1 MLHFYVTLHYY
12 FSDKIKNEKEK
23 LIYFS
28 HQSKFGENMINEILS
43 TVEDFEEKI
52 EDGTIKVCMLRP
64 YSKISIKG
72 WYGFTKL
79 YELLYPENAE
89 NNIGISLSGQE
100 TPGDPILTCIDID
113 GDKRTINDISVEQFS
128 KDWMFKILIQKLKE
142 NNIDF
147 MAAQSSSGG
156 YHIYLYVT
164 SMSNRYL
171 STRDLTYPK
180 SLDDA
185 ALNDDIEMFLSANHS
200 TAEQV
205 YGDTVPHSIVEV
217 WCDKRYMVAPGSTI
231 YNEES
236 NTYSTVKLLDVGVK
250 KFGDI
255 GIFEGNLNAIIREAL
270 VSAGFQEQESGKDYS
285 SLKQLKRG
293 YHPTDLSP
301 KAVQMTGDLLLEWLP
316 RIDGQK
322 HTFCLALSGFLYN
335 KQISLKSIQ
344 DIGYY
349 VTQRSGTLFRS
360 NSDFIDTLTH
370 DTRQQDKTRLQ
381 TGLPSMEEILSNFY
395 SKEYIGKKLH
405 LILNPGRHRFW
416 PEGRYASQYHEILL
430 DFNAHYML
438 RNKIRVKI
446 NSNGE
451 VSESVASTHKVLNN
465 IDYLEYI
472 DDLSEM
478 NDLTDWEKPIRVTF
492 TNTRG
497 QQFQHNFD
505 DSQDLINN
513 YTKIPGSHGDSSKLI
528 MESILNEFEN
538 LDLITH
544 VESCTRPGLW
554 LSPTKNKIVRYVDS
568 KDGVAHDDPKM
579 PAKKDLISA
588 LSILKRISRHLPWKQ
603 GKFAT
608 LVRYG
613 LTMPYT
619 QILKYN
625 FNSQHPSMLLYG
637 ESGALKSTMA
647 AMSVFLHYD
656 HSKYDGY
663 IVTGAEMNSEYRFG
677 DNMDK
682 NTFPVVVDEPEQLF
696 YSTNMRE
703 LIKAAA
709 FNKMIRKPGGKNSRP
724 YYSRRGSIYTMNAL
738 PNSADNPE
746 YLRRF
751 TLIEFT
757 IEERSDIPEV
767 LENLEFLN
775 TDGIENNRFKELHYI
790 GDFVFNILNKHLN
803 WFTQSIEEIQSN
815 LLDAIEDHTG
825 YDLDFLRE
833 EMEVTEVSDR
843 SDHAVGTLNSI
854 LKVLRR
860 PYLYSR
866 SKYVSKKDSII
877 TLKSIIK
884 DNPEYSYVHFVR
896 QKNDD
901 DQYILIDIGFKEAYN
916 SFYFNE
922 GKTITLNNVLFYL
935 KELDIEFDCLKMT
948 PCYVEGRKK
957 QVRGIKMS
965 LNDFMRILIGK
976 QELDYS

>member
-1 MLHFYVTLHYY
+1 
-12 FSDKIKNEKEK
+12 
-23 LIYFS
+23 
-28 HQSKFGENMINEILS
+28 MINEILS

-89 NNIGISLSGQE
+89 NNVGISLTGQE

-113 GDKRTINDISVEQFS
+113 GDKRTINDISIEQFS
-128 KDWMFKILIQKLKE
+128 KDWMFKILTKKLKE

-171 STRDLTYPK
+171 STRDLLYPK
-180 SLDDA
+180 TLDA
-185 ALNDDIEMFLSANHS
+185 AASSEDLEMFLSANHS
-200 TAEQV
+200 VAEQI

-231 YNEES
+231 YNKES
-236 NTYSTVKLLDVGVK
+236 NTYSTVKLLDNGVK

-255 GIFEGNLNAIIREAL
+255 GIFEGDLNAIIREAL
-270 VSAGFQEQESGKDYS
+270 VESGFQDQIPDGALASTK
-285 SLKQLKRG
+285 LKQG
-293 YHPTDLSP
+293 YHPVDLP
-301 KAVQMTGDLLLEWLP
+301 QKNVEMMGDLLLEWLP
-316 RIDGQK
+316 LIDGQK
-322 HTFCLALSGFLYN
+322 HTFCLAFSGFLYN
-335 KQISLKSIQ
+335 KQISLESIR
-344 DIGYY
+344 DIAYY
-349 VTQRSGTLFRS
+349 VTQRSGTLFDS
-360 NSDFIDTLTH
+360 NTNFVETLLH
-370 DTRQQDKTRLQ
+370 DTKQQDKARLQ
-381 TGLPSMEEILSNFY
+381 TGLPSMEEMLSNFY
-395 SKEYIGKKLH
+395 SKEYLGKKLH

-416 PEGRYASQYHEILL
+416 PEGRYASQYHEILI
-430 DFNAHYML
+430 DFNSHYML

-446 NSNGE
+446 NPNGE
-451 VSESVASTHKVLNN
+451 VSENVASTHKVYNN
-465 IDYLEYI
+465 IDFLEYI
-472 DDLSEM
+472 DDLSEL
-478 NDLTDWEKPIRVTF
+478 NDLTDWEKPIQVTF
-492 TNTRG
+492 TNTRSK
-497 QQFQHNFD
+497 QMSHVFS
-505 DSQDLINN
+505 DSQDFINN

-528 MESILNEFEN
+528 VESILNEFEN
-538 LDLITH
+538 LDLVSHI
-544 VESCTRPGLW
+544 ESCTRPGFW
-554 LSPTKNKIVRYVDS
+554 YSPTQKKIVRYINGG
-568 KDGVAHDDPKM
+568 DGVIHDDPKM
-579 PAKKDLISA
+579 PNKKDLVSA

-608 LVRYG
+608 LVRYA

-619 QILKYN
+619 QILKYQ

-637 ESGALKSTMA
+637 ESGALKSTMG
-647 AMSVFLHYD
+647 AMAIYLHYD

-677 DNMDK
+677 DNMDR
-682 NTFPVVVDEPEQLF
+682 NTFPILIDEPEQLF

-709 FNKMIRKPGGKNSRP
+709 FNKLIRKPGGKNSRP
-724 YYSRRGSIYTMNAL
+724 YYSRRASIYTMNAL

-757 IEERSDIPEV
+757 IEERCDIPEV
-767 LENLEFLN
+767 LDELEFLN

-790 GDFVFNILNKHLN
+790 GDFIFNLLNKHLD
-803 WFTQSIEEIQSN
+803 WFTLTLEEIHMN
-815 LLDAIEDHTG
+815 ILEALEDYTD
-825 YDLDFLRE
+825 YDLDFLKE
-833 EMEVTEVSDR
+833 KIETHEVSDR
-843 SDHAVGTLNSI
+843 SDHAVDTLNSI
-854 LKVLRR
+854 LKVLRK

-866 SKYVSKKDSII
+866 SKYIAKKDSPS
-877 TLKSIIK
+877 TVRSIIE
-884 DNPEYSYVHFVR
+884 DNPEYSYIHFVR
-896 QKNDD
+896 QKADEGKK
-901 DQYILIDIGFKEAYN
+901 YILIDIGFKGAYN
-916 SFYFNE
+916 SYYFNE

-935 KELDIEFDCLKMT
+935 KELDIDFDCLKMT
-948 PCYVEGRKK
+948 PCYVQGRKK

-965 LNDFMRILIGK
+965 LDDFTKILTGK
-976 QELDYS
+976 DD